1 MTIIQLDNARIFDG
15 QRNTLTEARHVI
27 IEDKRIREVDGGAS
41 AAAALTIDLSGRVL
55 MPGLIDAHFHAVS
68 VDLDIGAIDRMRPSI
83 LYQHARIYL
92 EDALQRG
99 FTTVRDAGGADAGL
113 AQATASGLIK
123 GPRVFPSGRAISQ
136 TGGHG
141 DMRDGGPVEPC
152 LCGASAGYEGVICV
166 VADGED
172 QMRQAVREELRLGAT
187 QIKLMMSGGVLS
199 PSDPVWMDQYSD
211 GEIRVAVEEA
221 ATRRT
226 YVMAHAHTASS
237 VKRCAALG
245 VRSIEHASLID
256 DDAAAFAAERDCY
269 VVPTLATVQALKN
282 FGPQAGL
289 PAAWLAKLDDFAQA
303 SASTLE
309 TCTRARLK
317 VGFGTDLIGPLH
329 DHQMSEFELRADVL
343 SPFEILRSATS
354 TNAEILQMEGALGV
368 IAPGAI
374 ADLLVVDGNPLE
386 DLSILTRP
394 GGMPLIMK
402 DGAIIQNSL

>member
-15 QRNTLTEARHVI
+15 LWNTLTEARHVI
-27 IEDKRIREVDGGAS
+27 IEDGRIREIDGGSS

-68 VDLDIGAIDRMRPSI
+68 ADLDIGAIDRMRPSI

-187 QIKLMMSGGVLS
+187 QI
-199 PSDPVWMDQYSD
+199 
-211 GEIRVAVEEA
+211 
-221 ATRRT
+221 
-226 YVMAHAHTASS
+226 
-237 VKRCAALG
+237 
-245 VRSIEHASLID
+245 
-256 DDAAAFAAERDCY
+256 
-269 VVPTLATVQALKN
+269 N
-282 FGPQAGL
+282 
-289 PAAWLAKLDDFAQA
+289 
-303 SASTLE
+303 
-309 TCTRARLK
+309 
-317 VGFGTDLIGPLH
+317 
-329 DHQMSEFELRADVL
+329 
-343 SPFEILRSATS
+343 
-354 TNAEILQMEGALGV
+354 
-368 IAPGAI
+368 
-374 ADLLVVDGNPLE
+374 
-386 DLSILTRP
+386 
-394 GGMPLIMK
+394 
-402 DGAIIQNSL
+402 